1 MADLQSTYVTALKNT
16 HALELEA
23 LQAMERQVDRL
34 ERYPEMKAI
43 LEAHIAETKQQRDRL
58 ENALDGQGAKPST
71 LKESVLGAAGN
82 AAAIFHSPAQDEIL
96 KNLYADHA
104 LENYEIAAYRS
115 LISIAERAGDTA
127 HVGSFRQSLAE
138 EEAMAKRVAEQIEPV
153 TAKYLELTLS
163 GAGASR

>member
-43 LEAHIAETKQQRDRL
+43 LETHIGETKEQRQRL
-58 ENALDGQGAKPST
+58 ETALDGQGEKPST
-71 LKESVLGAAGN
+71 VKESVLGAAGN

-115 LISIAERAGDTA
+115 LIAIAERAGDTA
-127 HVGSFRQSLAE
+127 SVTAFRQSLSE
-138 EEAMAKRVAEQIEPV
+138 EEAMAKRVSEQIEPV

-163 GAGASR
+163 GAEASR

>member
-23 LQAMERQVDRL
+23 LQAMERQCDRL
-34 ERYPEMKAI
+34 EHYPQMKTM
-43 LEAHIAETKQQRDRL
+43 LETHIEETKIQRDRL
-58 ENALDGQGAKPST
+58 ETALSNQGSSPSSV
-71 LKESVLGAAGN
+71 KESVLGAAGN

-115 LISIAERAGDTA
+115 LIAIAERAGDTA
-127 HVGSFRQSLAE
+127 GVTAFRQSLAE
-138 EEAMAKRVAEQIEPV
+138 EEAMAARVAAQIEPV
-153 TAKYLELTLS
+153 TSQYLERTL
-163 GAGASR
+163 AGADASR

>member
-23 LQAMERQVDRL
+23 LQAMRRQVDRL

-43 LEAHIAETKQQRDRL
+43 LEAHIAETEQQRDRL
-58 ENALDGQGAKPST
+58 ETALGNQGEKPST
-71 LKESVLGAAGN
+71 VKESVLGAAGN
-82 AAAIFHSPAQDEIL
+82 AAAIFHAPARDEVL

-115 LISIAERAGDTA
+115 LIAIAERAGDTA
-127 HVGSFRQSLAE
+127 SVGAFRQSLSE
-138 EEAMAKRVAEQIEPV
+138 EEAMAKRVSEQIEPV

-163 GAGASR
+163 GTDASR

>member
-34 ERYPEMKAI
+34 ERYPQMKAI
-43 LEAHIAETKQQRDRL
+43 LEAHIVETRHQRERL
-58 ENALDGQGAKPST
+58 ETALDGQGAKPST
-71 LKESVLGAAGN
+71 VKESVLGVAGN
-82 AAAIFHSPAQDEIL
+82 AAAIFHAPAQDEIL

-115 LISIAERAGDTA
+115 LIAIAERAGDTTSVTA
-127 HVGSFRQSLAE
+127 FRQSLSE

-153 TAKYLELTLS
+153 TAQYLALTLS
-163 GAGASR
+163 GAPASR

>member
-43 LEAHIAETKQQRDRL
+43 LEAHIGETEQQRQRL
-58 ENALDGQGAKPST
+58 ETALDGQGAKPSSV
-71 LKESVLGAAGN
+71 KESVLGVAGN
-82 AAAIFHSPAQDEIL
+82 AAAIFHAPAQDEIL

-115 LISIAERAGDTA
+115 LIAIAERAGDATSVTA
-127 HVGSFRQSLAE
+127 FRQSLSE
-138 EEAMAKRVAEQIEPV
+138 EEAMARRVAEQIEPV

-163 GAGASR
+163 GAQASR

>member
-1 MADLQSTYVTALKNT
+1 MSDLQSTYVTALKNT

-23 LQAMERQVDRL
+23 MQAMERQVDRL
-34 ERYPEMKAI
+34 ERYPQMKTI
-43 LEAHIAETKQQRDRL
+43 LVEHIEETKRQRERL
-58 ENALDGQGAKPST
+58 ETALSNQGSSPAT

-82 AAAIFHSPAQDEIL
+82 AAAIFHAPAQDEIL

-127 HVGSFRQSLAE
+127 GVSAFRQSLAE
-138 EEAMAKRVAEQIEPV
+138 EEAMAKRVADQIEPV

-163 GAGASR
+163 GATASH